1 MANVGRS
8 RSVGTEVSALYGYKG
23 LSASMSYGYTD
34 ARFTDY
40 DDGNND
46 FSGNRIPYSP
56 EHTLN
61 ARLAYRLPFN
71 GDVVRSLSIAADCS
85 LVGRIWWDEANT
97 LVEPYVV
104 QPGADIILDFK
115 WFDLRFRMDNLLDYD
130 YNVFYFKSIGNSFF
144 QRGKPLR
151 WTAGI
156 TLDI

>member
-1 MANVGRS
+1 M
-8 RSVGTEVSALYGYKG
+8 
-23 LSASMSYGYTD
+23 
-34 ARFTDY
+34 RFT
-40 DDGNND
+40 
-46 FSGNRIPYSP
+46 
-56 EHTLN
+56 ELQH
-61 ARLAYRLPFN
+61 
-71 GDVVRSLSIAADCS
+71 
-85 LVGRIWWDEANT
+85 WT